1 MTPWAILW
9 VATRESPF
17 KVDLATPPPES
28 VGVVT
33 DLKKNLNYALM
44 IYKHVAKNRNDLS

>member
-9 VATRESPF
+9 VAIHKSPF
-17 KVDLATPPPES
+17 KIGLATPPAES